1 MFGARFSPLCV
12 CIYFFVFPIYVYTYS
27 TYRYIHTYIYIV
39 CIVYGVE
46 DLSASTKTLQISKKW
61 GTLLVP
67 RDAEAEA
74 DSGTAHVVHLAC
86 FEDSW

>member
-1 MFGARFSPLCV
+1 MGHDSVP
-12 CIYFFVFPIYVYTYS
+12 YVYVYIFLFS
-27 TYRYIHTYIYIV
+27 LYMYIHIAPIGIYTYIYIV

>member
-1 MFGARFSPLCV
+1 M
-12 CIYFFVFPIYVYTYS
+12 
-27 TYRYIHTYIYIV
+27 
-39 CIVYGVE
+39 YGVE